1 MQQRFIPFILV
12 AGFLIVTLIGVFAFT
27 SSPDD
32 NGAPGQEAVLSV
44 SSTVGATD
52 TSQSETQNETKDT
65 KISDE
70 ESAQT
75 TGDIVIPAPVLK
87 AEEADQA
94 ETASDADL
102 SLANEESEAE
112 PTFAITVARVN
123 PDGSS
128 LFAGVAEADATIQ
141 LQDGKILLDETT
153 SDANGEWV
161 SIPAEKLSAGPHIII
176 LTMRTKD
183 GRIATANM
191 SLIVEIAAT
200 KTDKPLVALVPQD
213 DTNAPILL
221 QSPDADA
228 DIEVIE
234 EDVAEIAVPATVPAI
249 SIQSLSL
256 SSTDRLRVRGRFS
269 AGQSISGALGDKP
282 LMETSMSDEGRW
294 SALVDV
300 SGLSSEPETLEIV
313 LHDGS
318 GTVVAR
324 TGLALDKNNINRG
337 LNDNEMVVVQKGDA
351 LWRIAYRTYGKGVRY
366 VEIVRRNQD
375 QISDPDMIFPNQ
387 IFVLPN

>member
-12 AGFLIVTLIGVFAFT
+12 AGLLIVTLIGIFALT
-27 SSPDD
+27 SAPDD
-32 NGAPGQEAVLSV
+32 DGTPAQETVLSV

-52 TSQSETQNETKDT
+52 TIQSETQEETKDT
-65 KISDE
+65 AISQDQ
-70 ESAQT
+70 SAQT
-75 TGDIVIPAPVLK
+75 AGDIVIPAPVLK
-87 AEEADQA
+87 AD
-94 ETASDADL
+94 ETEPASDADL
-102 SLANEESEAE
+102 SLANEETEAE

-141 LQDGKILLDETT
+141 LQDGKTLLDETT

-191 SLIVEIAAT
+191 SLVVEIAAT

-269 AGQSISGALGDKP
+269 AGQRISGALQDKP
-282 LMETSMSDEGRW
+282 LMETSMSNEGRW

-300 SGLSSEPETLEIV
+300 SGLSSEPETLEIM
-313 LHDGS
+313 LHDDLGM
-318 GTVVAR
+318 VVAR